1 MGATSTRS
9 ERVRAW
15 VLLQAE
21 SAAGVAQALY
31 EKLGH
36 EGGNEFVV
44 VRADVVAQRLYEELG
59 HEGGDEYVGVRADNV
74 AGPSEFAYNI
84 IVPVDAESEDV
95 LRDVVDRIRE
105 VSRVNPV
112 IVTVDQHVPY
122 PPHDAHGYITTTEVE
137 AGREPVEK
145 PGRQGASPGHNA
157 FG

>member
-1 MGATSTRS
+1 MGATSTGN

-21 SAAGVAQALY
+21 SAEELAQALY
-31 EKLGH
+31 RDLGH
-36 EGGNEFVV
+36 AGGDEFVV
-44 VRADVVAQRLYEELG
+44 VRADI
-59 HEGGDEYVGVRADNV
+59 V

-84 IVPVDAESEDV
+84 IVPVDAKNEDA

-112 IVTVDQHVPY
+112 IVTVHQHVPY
-122 PPHDAHGYITTTEVE
+122 PPHDAHGYITTEEVE

-145 PGRQGASPGHNA
+145 PGRQGASPGLNP

>member
-1 MGATSTRS
+1 MGATSTGN

-21 SAAGVAQALY
+21 SAEGVAQALY
-31 EKLGH
+31 KDLGH
-36 EGGNEFVV
+36 EGGDEFVV
-44 VRADVVAQRLYEELG
+44 VRADI
-59 HEGGDEYVGVRADNV
+59 V

-84 IVPVDAESEDV
+84 IVPVDAKSEDA

-122 PPHDAHGYITTTEVE
+122 PPHDAHGYISTNEVE
-137 AGREPVEK
+137 VGREPVEK
-145 PGRQGASPGHNA
+145 PGRQGASPGFNA